1 MEQMHQKNPQN
12 ETDKAQQTVVAFIHA
27 LNDEDFDLAR
37 HYVTED
43 LLFVGV
49 LGTRE
54 GADAYFS
61 DMKEMKLKY
70 TIRKVFADTNEVCL
84 LYDIMIS
91 GVTIFA
97 CGWYRLTNDKIS
109 SFDVIFDPR
118 SLLQDS

>member
-1 MEQMHQKNPQN
+1 MHQENSQK
-12 ETDKAQQTVVAFIHA
+12 EADKAQQTVVAFIHA
-27 LNDEDFDLAR
+27 LNDEDFDAAR
-37 HYVTED
+37 HYVTDD

-91 GVTIFA
+91 SVTIFA
-97 CGWYRLTNDKIS
+97 CGWYRLTNDKIN

-118 SLLQDS
+118 PLLQDS